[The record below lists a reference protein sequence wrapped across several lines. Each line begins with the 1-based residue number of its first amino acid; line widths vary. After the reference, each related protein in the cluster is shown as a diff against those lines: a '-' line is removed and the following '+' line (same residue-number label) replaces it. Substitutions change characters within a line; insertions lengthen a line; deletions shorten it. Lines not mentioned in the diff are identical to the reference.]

1 MKTSDNGINLIK
13 EFEGCKLTAYKCPA
27 GVLTIGYG
35 HTGSDVK
42 AGMKITKERATELLK
57 KDLEKF
63 EKHVM
68 KYDSKYHFN
77 QNQFDALVSF
87 AFNIGNIDQLT
98 ANGTRTIAQISAKI
112 PAYNKAGGK
121 RLPGLVKRRAKEK
134 TLFDTASGTATAVN
148 NHGYIVKVTASALN
162 VRSGAGTN
170 YKIKTVVKRNEV
182 YTIVEVKN
190 GWGKLKSGAG
200 WICLKYTTKI

>member
-1 MKTSDNGINLIK
+1 
-13 EFEGCKLTAYKCPA
+13 
-27 GVLTIGYG
+27 
-35 HTGSDVK
+35 
-42 AGMKITKERATELLK
+42 MKITKEKATELLK

-68 KYDSKYHFN
+68 KYDSKYNFN

-87 AFNIGNIDQLT
+87 AFNVGNIDQLT

-121 RLPGLVKRRAKEK
+121 TLPGLVKRRAKEK
-134 TLFDTASGTATAVN
+134 ALFDRATVSGSTTAVN
-148 NHGYIVKVTASALN
+148 EGYLVKVTASALN
-162 VRSGAGTN
+162 VRSGAGTK
-170 YKIKTVVKRNEV
+170 YKINTVVKRNEV
-182 YTIVEVKN
+182 YTIVEEKN